1 MTDQEITDRLSTLS
15 KDLLFPSESEYPLET
30 FTWEASHK
38 YNCQEKAGRDRM
50 TFYGK
55 VAKIVA
61 LEEIG
66 LVAIALHP
74 PYNLGVKCG
83 W

>member
-1 MTDQEITDRLSTLS
+1 M
-15 KDLLFPSESEYPLET
+15 
-30 FTWEASHK
+30 
-38 YNCQEKAGRDRM
+38 M
-50 TFYGK
+50 FYGK

-66 LVAIALHP
+66 IVAIALRP